1 MKMKNEALENQ
12 IADLNFAVEK
22 SMRYHQRRRGFYDR
36 THKSIMF
43 FVVLAGSAAFSGI
56 GEYFGAIAAMLAAA
70 DLVWSPSHKARD
82 HEMLF
87 RRFSELAIAIRTAAL
102 PDRSRYEEWV
112 QARINIETNEPP
124 IYWALEADC
133 DNEVRRAWG
142 KDNELV
148 NIGWL
153 SRWTMYLLRH
163 EGAHYEMARLAA

>member
-1 MKMKNEALENQ
+1 MANEALRNK
-12 IADLNFAVEK
+12 IADLDFAIEK
-22 SMRYHQRRRGFYDR
+22 SMRYHQRRRGFYDS
-36 THKSIMF
+36 THKVIMF

-56 GEYFGAIAAMLAAA
+56 GEFFGAIAAALAAA
-70 DLVWSPSHKARD
+70 DLVWGPSHKARG

-87 RRFSELAIAIRTAAL
+87 RRFSELAIEIRTAAE
-102 PDRSRYEEWV
+102 PSRPAYEKWI

-142 KDNELV
+142 KDSELV
-148 NIGWL
+148 NIRWL

-163 EGAHYEMARLAA
+163 EKAHYEMMSRAV